1 MEPMTEEVQVKAPRA
16 LTFGQKAVGI
26 KFNPSGL
33 PAVEGMKRH
42 YANIIDQLND
52 LRESTGDPGVKR
64 WCSTAIT
71 QAEIAQM
78 CAVKAITW
86 VTE

>member
-26 KFNPSGL
+26 KFNPFDPPSVGK
-33 PAVEGMKRH
+33 MRQH
-42 YANIIDQLND
+42 YADIIDQLND